1 MPALL
6 GSVEAIPLPKDMV
19 TEVECME
26 YMDGTVKCN
35 GDVFAEADTNVIK
48 TKESNSDD
56 IESKEVNSN
65 SHDALASDVSSS
77 KSDSHDTAESSHT
90 ESNSVDKSYDSNSH
104 DNSHDNTDT
113 CSTIFDLACNTDGF
127 DTLCGL
133 LTSFDFE
140 ATLSGGS
147 WTVFAPTDEA
157 FTKLDDALDG
167 GIASASDDLL
177 LKIVQFH
184 VVKDQVLYSDDLPCE
199 SGNNLVMA
207 LNGKESRTICKN
219 DVPYGQKGSGN
230 DDVVDFVTVDIDAC
244 NGVVHAI
251 EGVLLFNLASYM

>member
-1 MPALL
+1 MIPWIQKPTALTNRMIATRMIIHVSL
-6 GSVEAIPLPKDMV
+6 KHSLLFCVCTSIFNIVLKFSGNLLFLLC
-19 TEVECME
+19 TL
-26 YMDGTVKCN
+26 VK
-35 GDVFAEADTNVIK
+35 I
-48 TKESNSDD
+48 SD
-56 IESKEVNSN
+56 
-65 SHDALASDVSSS
+65 
-77 KSDSHDTAESSHT
+77 
-90 ESNSVDKSYDSNSH
+90 
-104 DNSHDNTDT
+104 DNTDT

-140 ATLSGGS
+140 ATFSGGS

-167 GIASASDDLL
+167 GIASVSDDLL
-177 LKIVQFH
+177 LKILQFH

-207 LNGKESRTICKN
+207 LNGKESRTICKS